1 MSPDVDSPDA
11 SASDFFICLVHYH
24 EVGLKGRNRSSFERK
39 LKENIEKRITSIPGA
54 RVARIS
60 GRFLVT
66 VQSWA
71 DTSVVTAK
79 VSQIPG
85 VVRVSRGLKTA
96 QKLENVYEASLWILE
111 RCEPYETFKVDARR
125 ANTNFPIDS
134 MQLNQLIGS
143 WLCEHL
149 PEKKVRMREP
159 DARLHVEMIEGSAF
173 VYALTTKGVG
183 GLPVG
188 TAGGVVCLL
197 SAGLDSPVAAWR
209 MMKRGATVTALH
221 FSGRPETADTSEHL
235 VREIIEVLRPSDGFE
250 RLCIVAF
257 GSYQREIAQCV
268 PPELRVLFYRRL
280 MFAVANRV
288 AQRFRA
294 KALVTGESLGQV
306 ASQTLDNILVVNA
319 VARYPVLRP
328 LIGTDKQEIIDEAE
342 RLGTFAISSQSHED
356 CCTLFMPRNP
366 ETHAKLSRVEAIE
379 AKLPFAAWL
388 DQILSDL
395 EVEEYQGTTN

>member
-1 MSPDVDSPDA
+1 LTISNLQTMSPDAGTPN
-11 SASDFFICLVHYH
+11 FFICLVHYH
-24 EVGLKGRNRSSFERK
+24 EVGLKGRNRSGFERK
-39 LKENIEKRITSIPGA
+39 LKENIERRTASFSGA
-54 RVARIS
+54 RVTRIS
-60 GRFLVT
+60 GRLLVT
-66 VQSWA
+66 VQSWTDA
-71 DTSVVTAK
+71 LAVAAE
-79 VSQIPG
+79 VSQVPG
-85 VVRVSRGLKTA
+85 VVRASCGLRTA
-96 QKLENVYEASLWILE
+96 QEFEDVYEASLWVLE

-125 ANTNFPIDS
+125 ANTNFPTDS
-134 MQLNQLIGS
+134 MKLNQIIGS

-149 PEKKVRMREP
+149 PEKVVRMREP

-173 VYALTTKGVG
+173 IYALTMKGVG

-188 TAGGVVCLL
+188 TAGEVVCLL

-235 VREIIEVLRPSDGFE
+235 VREIIEILRPLDGLK
-250 RLCIVAF
+250 RLCVVAF
-257 GSYQREIAQCV
+257 GSYQREIAERV

-306 ASQTLDNILVVNA
+306 ASQTLDNILVTDA
-319 VARYPVLRP
+319 AARYPVLRP
-328 LIGTDKQEIIDEAE
+328 LIGTDKQEIVNEAE
-342 RLGTFAISSQSHED
+342 RLGTFAISSQNHED

-366 ETHAKLSRVEAIE
+366 ETHARLSRVEAIE
-379 AKLPFAAWL
+379 ATLPFAAWL
-388 DQILSDL
+388 DQILNDL
-395 EVEEYQGTTN
+395 EVEEY

>member
-1 MSPDVDSPDA
+1 MSPDAGTPH
-11 SASDFFICLVHYH
+11 FFICLVHYH
-24 EVGLKGRNRSSFERK
+24 EVGLKGRNRSGFERK
-39 LKENIEKRITSIPGA
+39 LKENIERRIASIPGA

-66 VQSWA
+66 VRSWA
-71 DTSVVTAK
+71 DAHEVSAE
-79 VSQIPG
+79 VSQVPG
-85 VVRVSRGLKTA
+85 VVRVSCGLKTA
-96 QKLENVYEASLWILE
+96 QKLEDVCEASLWVLE

-134 MQLNQLIGS
+134 MKLNRIIGS
-143 WLCEHL
+143 WLCERL
-149 PEKKVRMREP
+149 PEKGVRMREP

-188 TAGGVVCLL
+188 TAGEVVCLL
-197 SAGLDSPVAAWR
+197 SAGLDSPVATWR

-235 VREIIEVLRPSDGFE
+235 VREIIEVLKPTDGLG
-250 RLCIVAF
+250 RLCVVAF
-257 GSYQREIAQCV
+257 GSYQRAIAERV

-306 ASQTLDNILVVNA
+306 ASQTLDNILVVDA

-328 LIGTDKQEIIDEAE
+328 LIGADKQEIIDEAE
-342 RLGTFAISSQSHED
+342 RLGTFVVSSQNHED

-366 ETHAKLSRVEAIE
+366 ETHARLSRVEAIE
-379 AKLPFAAWL
+379 AALPFSAWL

-395 EVEEYQGTTN
+395 EVEEY